1 MSLDARARTAVRE
14 LRDVTGEVA
23 PTSGPQMVE
32 QRLETRRR
40 TRQAALAACC
50 LAVVAA
56 ALGFAGGRL
65 EPGRGATPV
74 APASPAPTAGCPD
87 GAVTCLGERAY
98 RVALPLPV
106 EVTVPASFRDDL
118 VATATTVEFYQDR
131 ENNDAGVTILED
143 AIPVAPDG
151 SPTVRVG
158 GGAAAAAD
166 WLTSRPF
173 VRAGERVGVTIS
185 GLPGYRVDVV
195 HRPGTPLPASRA
207 MGPVALTFA
216 SGSWSAAV
224 SPELRHTTYYLLD
237 APDGSL
243 VVIWAWGTDGTADSL
258 PAADELVRALRL
270 G

>member
-1 MSLDARARTAVRE
+1 MSLDSRARAAVRE
-14 LRDVTGEVA
+14 LRDTT
-23 PTSGPQMVE
+23 PTSATVPGSEMVE

-40 TRQAALAACC
+40 TRQAALAAAC
-50 LAVVAA
+50 LVVVAA

-65 EPGRGATPV
+65 EPGRGAQPV
-74 APASPAPTAGCPD
+74 APAGPSPTLDCPGGD
-87 GAVTCLGERAY
+87 VTCLGERSY
-98 RVALPLPV
+98 RVALPHTVSITLP
-106 EVTVPASFRDDL
+106 TSFRDDL

-131 ENNDAGVTILED
+131 ETNDAGVTVLEY

-166 WLTSRPF
+166 WLVGRRF
-173 VRAGERVGVTIS
+173 VRPTEPTRVTVG
-185 GLPGYRVDVV
+185 GLSGYRVDVV

-216 SGSWSAAV
+216 SGSWSTAV
-224 SPELRHTTYYLLD
+224 SPELRYTTYYLLD

-243 VVIWAWGTDGTADSL
+243 VVVWAWGTDGTAAAL
-258 PAADELVRALRL
+258 PAADDLVRELRF